1 MIAGFH
7 ERYGSNM
14 LYKKNNEQ
22 ELSDELFCQPTS
34 EYRGTPF
41 WSWNCKITKELIDEQ
56 LKVFKKMGFGGAH
69 VHPRTGLATPYLE
82 EEYLGYVKYTC
93 SKAKEMGMLTWLY
106 DEDRYPSGAAGG
118 IVTEDLELRSRHLVL
133 SRRKKEEMCGDRE
146 EFLRQIHSN
155 KKPEGYYITA
165 YQVILKEGWLLDY
178 RRLSSEEAQQAAL
191 EETDCVRVWYAYLVL
206 EKESPWFNDQTY
218 LDALNK
224 RAVERFIEITH
235 ERYYKTVGDEFGKS
249 IPAIFTDEPHVKG
262 KMTLPF
268 AQAEAEITLAFTDDF
283 SDTFKA
289 QYQIELLDVLPE
301 ILWEL
306 PEGEVSI
313 HRYHYHDHLTERFV
327 AAYSDTIGEWCEK
340 HRIALT
346 GHFLSERTL
355 FSQTLALGEAMRCY
369 RSFQLPGIDI
379 LCDQKEFST
388 AKQAVSVARQYG
400 REGVISE
407 LYGVTHW
414 DYTYKGHKLQ
424 GDWQAALGITIR
436 TPHLAFMSMEG
447 EAKRDWPASISYQS
461 PWYET
466 YSYIEDHFA
475 RVNTA
480 LTRGKAV
487 VKVGVIH
494 PIESFW
500 ISYGPNDQTQ
510 TIRDQLDAN
519 YENLMQW
526 LLYGMIDFDLISEA
540 LLPEQCTVSGAP
552 LRVGEMAYD
561 TILVPDCRILRSTT
575 LDLLEA
581 FVLQGGKVIFAGR
594 VPKLVDGRVSDRAQK
609 LAGLCIRISFNREEL
624 LASLK
629 EERLIEMRQKNGK
642 LSDNLFYQ
650 LRQDN
655 TCKWLFICHVNQK
668 KNRIDLPEEY
678 ELRLKGTYRVFLY
691 DTLQGSRA
699 ELLVKYEKEDTL
711 FPVRLYSEDSLL
723 LKLVEYNPEDSD
735 IGENG
740 LNAGSMKAITK
751 EAFKKETFEKET
763 FIKETSTKE
772 TFTKEEGFH
781 HIKTFDHPEGFSRS
795 EPNAMLLD
803 YARYQFNDGEIQPKN
818 EILKIDNEIRSL
830 LKLPPR
836 QDAYKQPWRI
846 PDEENSKDFVTL
858 FYEFE
863 SELAIQDALL
873 AMERPENAEIT
884 FNGER
889 VSVKKRGYYVDRFIT
904 TLLLSGIKKG
914 INHLTLKIPFWRK
927 TNLEN
932 LYLLGEFGVVVRGS
946 KAILTKAPTKLEFG
960 DITRQG
966 LPFYTGNLTYHFE
979 IDAASLE
986 KELMIAVP
994 HFSAPVLGVC
1004 LDGEDMGL
1012 IAFAPHRLRLGKIKK
1027 GRHKLDIILYGNRFN
1042 GFGTLHNCNEEYMW
1056 YGPDSYRT
1064 TGSEWSESYGLRSVG
1079 ILSRV
1084 ELYER

>member
-1 MIAGFH
+1 MLAAQSLQALMKGMAII
-7 ERYGSNM
+7 M
-14 LYKKNNEQ
+14 LYKNKNQQ
-22 ELSDELFCQPTS
+22 ELSDELFRQPTS

-56 LKVFKKMGFGGAH
+56 LEVFKKMGFGGAH
-69 VHPRTGLATPYLE
+69 LHPRTGLATPYMG
-82 EEYLGYVKYTC
+82 EEYLEYIRYAC
-93 SKAKEMGMLTWLY
+93 DKAKEMGMLTWLY

-118 IVTEDLELRSRHLVL
+118 IVTEDMEFRSRHLVL
-133 SRRKKEEMCGDRE
+133 TRNKKTAMCKDRE
-146 EFLRQIHSN
+146 EFLYQIQSG
-155 KKPEGYYITA
+155 KKPAGYYVTA
-165 YQVILKEGWLLDY
+165 YQVVLENGYLSDY
-178 RRLSSEEAQQAAL
+178 RHLSHEKADDAAQEEKG
-191 EETDCVRVWYAYLVL
+191 CGKVWYAYLVL
-206 EKESPWFNDQTY
+206 AEESPWFNDQTY

-224 RAVERFIEITH
+224 KAVERFIEVTH
-235 ERYYKTVGDEFGKS
+235 EQYYKTVGDEFGKA

-268 AQAEAEITLAFTDDF
+268 AEAAGDVTLVYTDDF

-289 QYQIELLDVLPE
+289 RYQVELLDVLPE

-306 PEGEVSI
+306 PDGKISS

-327 AAYSDTIGEWCEK
+327 SAYSDTIGEWCEK
-340 HRIALT
+340 HKIALT

-388 AKQAVSVARQYG
+388 AKQAVSVARQNG

-414 DYTYKGHKLQ
+414 DYGYKGHKLQ
-424 GDWQAALGITIR
+424 GDWQAALGVTIR

-510 TIRDQLDAN
+510 TVRDQLDAN

-540 LLPEQCTVSGAP
+540 LLPVQCAAPGAP
-552 LRVGEMAYD
+552 LRVGEMEYD
-561 TILVPDCRILRSTT
+561 TILVPDCRIIRSTT
-575 LDLLEA
+575 LERLEA
-581 FVLQGGKVIFAGR
+581 FALQGGKVIFAGR
-594 VPKLVDGRVSDRAQK
+594 VPKLVDAKVSDRAQK
-609 LAGLCIRISFNREEL
+609 LADRSVRISFNREEL
-624 LASLK
+624 LDSLK
-629 EERLIEMRQKNGK
+629 EDRLIEVRYRNGK

-655 TCKWLFICHVNQK
+655 NCRWLFICHVNQK
-668 KNRIDLPEEY
+668 KNRIDIPEEY
-678 ELRLKGTYRVFLY
+678 QLRLKGTYRVFLY
-691 DTLQGSRA
+691 DTLKGSKA
-699 ELLVKYEKEDTL
+699 ELSVEHKKGDTL
-711 FPVRLYSEDSLL
+711 FPMGLYAEDSLL
-723 LKLVEYNPEDSD
+723 LKLMDSNP
-735 IGENG
+735 GE
-740 LNAGSMKAITK
+740 
-751 EAFKKETFEKET
+751 ETVV
-763 FIKETSTKE
+763 
-772 TFTKEEGFH
+772 KEETVAKDE
-781 HIKTFDHPEGFSRS
+781 IVAKTFYHPEGFTLS

-803 YARYQFNDGEIQPKN
+803 YARYQFNDGEMQPRN
-818 EILKIDNEIRSL
+818 EILRIDNEIRTL
-830 LKLPPR
+830 LGLPPR

-846 PDEENSKDFVTL
+846 ADEEDIKNFVTL
-858 FYEFE
+858 YYEFE
-863 SELAIQDALL
+863 SELEVKDAQL
-873 AMERPENAEIT
+873 AVERPENAEIT

-889 VSVKKRGYYVDRFIT
+889 VKANKTGYYVDTFIT
-904 TLLLSGIKKG
+904 TLPLPEIKKG
-914 INHLTLKIPFWRK
+914 INHLILKIPFWRK

-932 LYLLGEFGVVVRGS
+932 IYLLGDFGVAVRGS
-946 KAILTKAPTKLEFG
+946 LAVLTEAPSKLEFG

-966 LPFYTGNLTYHFE
+966 LPFYTGNLTYHFNIE
-979 IDAASLE
+979 AASQE
-986 KELMIAVP
+986 KEVIIAVP
-994 HFSAPVLGVC
+994 HFSSPVLGVC

-1012 IAFAPHRLRLGKIKK
+1012 IAFAPHRLKLGKLKR
-1027 GRHKLDIILYGNRFN
+1027 GLHKLDIILYGNRFN

-1064 TGSEWSESYGLRSVG
+1064 TGSEWSESYGLRPVG

>member
-1 MIAGFH
+1 MKGMAII
-7 ERYGSNM
+7 M
-14 LYKKNNEQ
+14 LYKNKNQQ
-22 ELSDELFCQPTS
+22 ELSDALFRQPAS

-56 LKVFKKMGFGGAH
+56 LEVFKKMGFGGAH
-69 VHPRTGLATPYLE
+69 LHPRTGLATPYMG
-82 EEYLGYVKYTC
+82 EEYLEYVRYAC
-93 SKAKEMGMLTWLY
+93 DKAKEMGMLTWLY

-118 IVTEDLELRSRHLVL
+118 IVTEDLEFRSRHLVL
-133 SRRKKEEMCGDRE
+133 SRNEKAAMCKDRE
-146 EFLRQIHSN
+146 EFLHQIQSGN
-155 KKPEGYYITA
+155 KPAGYYVTA
-165 YQVILKEGWLLDY
+165 YEVVLEKGCLSRY
-178 RRLSSEEAQQAAL
+178 RRLSLEEAAAAGQ
-191 EETDCVRVWYAYLVL
+191 EKKGCGRIWYAYLVL
-206 EKESPWFNDQTY
+206 AQESPWFNDQTY

-224 RAVERFIEITH
+224 KAVERFIEVTH
-235 ERYYKTVGDEFGKS
+235 EQYYRTVGDEFGKAV
-249 IPAIFTDEPHVKG
+249 PAIFTDEPHVKG

-268 AQAEAEITLAFTDDF
+268 AESEEDVTLAYTDDF

-289 QYQIELLDVLPE
+289 RYRVALLDVLPE
-301 ILWEL
+301 LLWEL
-306 PEGEVSI
+306 PDGKLSS

-327 AAYSDTIGEWCEK
+327 SAYSDTLGEWCENHK
-340 HRIALT
+340 IALT

-379 LCDQKEFST
+379 LCDQKELST
-388 AKQAVSVARQYG
+388 AKQAVSVARQKG

-414 DYTYKGHKLQ
+414 DYGYKGHKLQ
-424 GDWQAALGITIR
+424 GDWQAALGVTIR

-540 LLPEQCTVSGAP
+540 LLPEQCAAPGAP
-552 LRVGEMAYD
+552 LRVGEMEYD
-561 TILVPDCRILRSTT
+561 TILVPDCRIIRSTT
-575 LDLLEA
+575 LERLEA
-581 FVLQGGKVIFAGR
+581 FALQGGKVIFAGS
-594 VPKLVDGRVSDRAQK
+594 VPKLVDAKVSDRARK
-609 LAGLCIRISFNREEL
+609 LADRSVRISFNREEL
-624 LASLK
+624 LNSLM
-629 EERLIEMRQKNGK
+629 EDRLIEVRCRNGK

-650 LRQDN
+650 LRRDN
-655 TCKWLFICHVNQK
+655 NCRWLFICHVNRK
-668 KNRIDLPEEY
+668 KNRVDIPEEY
-678 ELRLKGTYRVFLY
+678 QLRLKGTYRVFLY
-691 DTLQGSRA
+691 DTLEGSKA
-699 ELLVKYEKEDTL
+699 ELPVKHKNGDTL
-711 FPVRLYSEDSLL
+711 FPMSLYAEDSLL
-723 LKLVEYNPEDSD
+723 LKLMDRNQED
-735 IGENG
+735 E
-740 LNAGSMKAITK
+740 AGTK
-751 EAFKKETFEKET
+751 EQEPGVTGIEPE
-763 FIKETSTKE
+763 
-772 TFTKEEGFH
+772 FH
-781 HIKTFDHPEGFSRS
+781 NAKSFYHPEGFTLS

-803 YARYQFNDGEIQPKN
+803 YARYQFNDGEIQPRN
-818 EILKIDNEIRSL
+818 EILRIDNEIRTL
-830 LKLPPR
+830 LGLPPR

-846 PDEENSKDFVTL
+846 PDEEDIKDFVTL
-858 FYEFE
+858 YYEFE
-863 SELAIQDALL
+863 SELEVKNAQL
-873 AMERPENAEIT
+873 AMERPENAEVT
-884 FNGER
+884 LNGER
-889 VSVKKRGYYVDRFIT
+889 VNANKTGYYVDAFLT
-904 TLLLSGIKKG
+904 TVPLSEIKKG
-914 INHLTLKIPFWRK
+914 LNHLVLKIPFWRK

-932 LYLLGEFGVVVRGS
+932 LYLLGDFGVAVRGTS
-946 KAILTKAPTKLEFG
+946 AVLTEAPAKLEFG

-966 LPFYTGNLTYHFE
+966 LPFYTGNLTYHFDIE
-979 IDAASLE
+979 AASQE
-986 KELMIAVP
+986 KEVMIAVP
-994 HFSAPVLGVC
+994 HFSSPVLGVC
-1004 LDGEDMGL
+1004 LDGENRGL
-1012 IAFAPHRLRLGKIKK
+1012 IAFAPHRLKLGKLKK

-1064 TGSEWSESYGLRSVG
+1064 TGSEWSESYGLRPVG

>member
-1 MIAGFH
+1 MKGMAII
-7 ERYGSNM
+7 M
-14 LYKKNNEQ
+14 LYKKKNQQ

-56 LKVFKKMGFGGAH
+56 LEVFKKMGFGGAH
-69 VHPRTGLATPYLE
+69 LHPRTGLATPYMG
-82 EEYLGYVKYTC
+82 EEYLEYIRYTC
-93 SKAKEMGMLTWLY
+93 DRAKEMGMLTWLY

-118 IVTEDLELRSRHLVL
+118 LVTEDLELRSRHLVL
-133 SRRKKEEMCGDRE
+133 SRKQKAEMCKDRE
-146 EFLRQIHSN
+146 EFLRQIHSGE
-155 KKPEGYYITA
+155 KPAGYYVTA
-165 YQVILKEGWLLDY
+165 YEISLEKGCLSSY
-178 RRLSSEEAQQAAL
+178 RRLSPEEAEHAVQ
-191 EETDCVRVWYAYLVL
+191 EEKGGRVWYAYLVL
-206 EKESPWFNDQTY
+206 AEESPWFNDQTY

-224 RAVERFIEITH
+224 KAVERFIEVTH
-235 ERYYKTVGDEFGKS
+235 ERYYKAVGDEFGEA

-268 AQAEAEITLAFTDDF
+268 AESEGDVTLVYTDDF

-289 QYQIELLDVLPE
+289 QYQVELLDVLPE

-306 PEGEVSI
+306 QDGRVSI

-327 AAYSDTIGEWCEK
+327 SAYSDTIGEWCEK
-340 HRIALT
+340 HKIALT

-379 LCDQKEFST
+379 LCDQKELST
-388 AKQAVSVARQYG
+388 AKQAVSVARQKG

-414 DYTYKGHKLQ
+414 DYGYKGHKLQ
-424 GDWQAALGITIR
+424 GDWQAALGVTIR

-480 LTRGKAV
+480 LTRGKAI

-526 LLYGMIDFDLISEA
+526 LLYGMVDFDLISEA
-540 LLPEQCTVSGAP
+540 LLPEQCAVPGAP
-552 LRVGEMAYD
+552 LKVGGMEYD
-561 TILVPDCRILRSTT
+561 TILVPDCRIIRSTT
-575 LDLLEA
+575 LDRLEVFA
-581 FVLQGGKVIFAGR
+581 RQGGKVIFAGR
-594 VPKLVDGRVSDRAQK
+594 VPRLVDAQESDRAQQ
-609 LAGLCIRISFNREEL
+609 LADRSVRISFNREEL
-624 LASLK
+624 LDSLK
-629 EERLIEMRQKNGK
+629 EDRLIEVRQKNGK

-655 TCKWLFICHVNQK
+655 NCRWLFICHVKQK
-668 KNRIDLPEEY
+668 KNRIDIPEEY
-678 ELRLKGTYRVFLY
+678 QLRLKGAYRVFLY
-691 DTLQGSRA
+691 DTLKGSKA
-699 ELLVKYEKEDTL
+699 ELDVEYQNGDTL
-711 FPVRLYSEDSLL
+711 FPMELYGEDSLL
-723 LKLVEYNPEDSD
+723 LKLIDQS
-735 IGENG
+735 
-740 LNAGSMKAITK
+740 
-751 EAFKKETFEKET
+751 
-763 FIKETSTKE
+763 
-772 TFTKEEGFH
+772 
-781 HIKTFDHPEGFSRS
+781 PEGRTGAEDQGIGTATVELVDQASVIASMELADQDQKISMIAMEPTLHKVKTLYGPKGFTLS
-795 EPNAMLLD
+795 EPNALLLD
-803 YARYQFNDGEIQPKN
+803 YAQYQFNDGEIQPRN
-818 EILKIDNEIRSL
+818 EILRIDNEIRSRL
-830 LKLPPR
+830 GLPRR

-846 PDEENSKDFVTL
+846 PDEEEVKDFVTL
-858 FYEFE
+858 YYDFE
-863 SELAIQDALL
+863 SEIEIKGAQLAL
-873 AMERPENAEIT
+873 ERPENAEIT
-884 FNGER
+884 FNGEK
-889 VSVKKRGYYVDRFIT
+889 VTKSPIGYYVDRFIR
-904 TLLLSGIKKG
+904 TLPLPAIKKG
-914 INHLTLKIPFWRK
+914 SNHLMLRIPFWRK

-932 LYLLGEFGVVVRGS
+932 LYILGDFGVSVRGTL
-946 KAILTKAPTKLEFG
+946 AVLTEAPTRLEFG
-960 DITRQG
+960 DITGQG
-966 LPFYTGNLTYHFE
+966 LPFYTGNLTYHFDVE
-979 IDAASLE
+979 AASEE
-986 KELMIAVP
+986 KETILCVP
-994 HFSAPVLGVC
+994 HFASPVLGLC
-1004 LDGEDMGL
+1004 LDGEDKGL
-1012 IAFAPHRLRLGKIKK
+1012 IAFAPHRLSLGKLGK
-1027 GRHKLDIILYGNRFN
+1027 GLHKLDIILYGNRFN
-1042 GFGTLHNCNEEYMW
+1042 GFGTLHNCNDEYMW

-1064 TGSEWSESYGLRSVG
+1064 TGSEWSESYGLRPVG